1 MIEWHRA
8 LPAPAAGIGVEL
20 IRVPEGSLVD
30 VELRLES
37 VCEGV
42 LATGTV
48 HAALVGECA
57 RCLTE
62 IAGERDFEFQE
73 LFCYPGRDTDE
84 DALHIVDDH
93 IDIEQ
98 PMRDA
103 IVLELPFTPLCR
115 PDCPGPSTDCE
126 LVLADDPEPPW
137 AMDPRWAGLKGLL
150 TEQSRRDD

>member
-1 MIEWHRA
+1 MISS
-8 LPAPAAGIGVEL
+8 APAQ
-20 IRVPEGSLVD
+20 
-30 VELRLES
+30 

-103 IVLELPFTPLCR
+103 IVLELPFTLISAVLR
-115 PDCPGPSTDCE
+115 PSSDT
-126 LVLADDPEPPW
+126 A
-137 AMDPRWAGLKGLL
+137 
-150 TEQSRRDD
+150 